1 MATETA
7 GRSNDGDG
15 RRRQASLLRLSTA
28 IASAG
33 EETEICHAVADGL
46 YDEALGEFNKANK
59 QPKAAD
65 AAHTDAEEHKAREG
79 SAAGR
84 CIRCSDAGNCD
95 VLEEGDEG
103 AERGV
108 GGRLEGPQ
116 YRDALS
122 EMADTIPAINW
133 SKDAG
138 LLLIQ
143 ELT

>member
-1 MATETA
+1 MDTINSEQKAA
-7 GRSNDGDG
+7 DSKSQDVHD
-15 RRRQASLLRLSTA
+15 SLIKGLKK
-28 IASAG
+28 
-33 EETEICHAVADGL
+33 EITDTKAVKVNKEAL

-122 EMADTIPAINW
+122 EMADIIPAINW